1 MDAHPEGKNTI
12 FWTSLREVRIV
23 RAAERGGFNDR
34 FRQEPVLYIAGRPHV
49 LRLVDKPLE
58 NVE

>member
-12 FWTSLREVRIV
+12 FWTSLREVNV
-23 RAAERGGFNDR
+23 VQSDKEGGLICR
-34 FRQEPVLYIAGRPHV
+34 FYQEPVLYIAGRPHV